1 VSNKTKIIFLIL
13 AGLVLVVVGVFASM
27 LLVENYTTDQS
38 PAQVEVETIK
48 IPVVILTKDLSLG
61 DRISASDVQVANVPE
76 EIPPRNAITTL
87 EEAIGKMVKTDM
99 VQGEMVLSHN
109 LAEPTTNN
117 NDLNYIL
124 SDHHVLMAFPA
135 TDLMS
140 REGMVQRGDF
150 VDIFAT
156 FEQVIEPKVEGITS
170 EAGQTEEVVNPEF
183 RTYTIDTM
191 QKVSIT
197 AMVLDVVQ
205 DQQAITA
212 SLGGGQENETKP
224 ASNIKSYL
232 LALDP
237 QSALVLKHLKDIGAI
252 FDIVLRSP
260 TSTLEFELSPVSQE
274 YIIELYGL
282 EILP

>member
-124 SDHHVLMAFPA
+124 SDNHVLMAFPA

-140 REGMVQRGDF
+140 QEGMVQRGDI

-156 FEQVIEPKVEGITS
+156 FEQVIELKAEETPGEEGQS
-170 EAGQTEEVVNPEF
+170 EEVLEPEF
-183 RTYTIDTM
+183 RTYTVDTM
-191 QKVSIT
+191 QKVGIT
-197 AMVLDVVQ
+197 AMVLDVPQNQEAV
-205 DQQAITA
+205 TT
-212 SLGGGQENETKP
+212 SLGGDQEVE
-224 ASNIKSYL
+224 I
-232 LALDP
+232 
-237 QSALVLKHLKDIGAI
+237 KHLIS
-252 FDIVLRSP
+252 L
-260 TSTLEFELSPVSQE
+260 L
-274 YIIELYGL
+274 
-282 EILP
+282 

>member
-260 TSTLEFELSPVSQE
+260 TSTLEFELSAKSGRCRTVIP
-274 YIIELYGL
+274 G
-282 EILP
+282 

>member
-61 DRISASDVQVANVPE
+61 DRISASDVQVANIPE

-224 ASNIKSYL
+224 ATNIKSYL

-260 TSTLEFELSPVSQE
+260 TSTLEFELTPVSQE
-274 YIIELYGL
+274 YIIELFGL